1 MKSILNCTARCLLVA
16 TAFVLFG
23 CATARVVTQQP
34 GKGGVI
40 SYPQGHE
47 ESRMKTMEMAKRN
60 CKGHEVD
67 ITEEG
72 EVVVGQS
79 TSGSSNTGKA
89 TFGLSTNASSSTTQV
104 TEWRMTY
111 VCK

>member
-1 MKSILNCTARCLLVA
+1 MKSILNCTARFSLIV
-16 TAFVLFG
+16 TAVVLFG

-47 ESRMKTMEMAKRN
+47 ESRMKAMELAKRN

-72 EVVVGQS
+72 EVVIGQS
-79 TSGSSNTGKA
+79 SSGSSNTGKGH
-89 TFGLSTNASSSTTQV
+89 FGLSTNASSSTTQM